1 MKFLV
6 DNALSPAVA
15 AGLRHAGHDATH
27 VREYGL
33 QTAEDEEIF
42 AKAASEERI
51 IVSADTDFG
60 TPLSVRQ
67 ETKPLGILFR
77 RGAER
82 HPERLL
88 RLLLANLPVIREAL
102 EQGSVVIIEQTRIR
116 ISSLP
121 IGGEEGI

>member
-6 DNALSPAVA
+6 DNALSHVVA
-15 AGLRHAGHDATH
+15 AGLRHAGHDAIH

-42 AKAASEERI
+42 AMAASEERI

-60 TPLSVRQ
+60 TLLSVRQ
-67 ETKPLGILFR
+67 ETKPSVILFR

-88 RLLLANLPVIREAL
+88 RLLLANLPGIREAL

-116 ISSLP
+116 IRSLP

>member
-6 DNALSPAVA
+6 DNALSPVVA
-15 AGLRHAGHDATH
+15 AGLRHAGHDAIH

-42 AKAASEERI
+42 AMAASEERI

-60 TPLSVRQ
+60 TLLSVRQ
-67 ETKPLGILFR
+67 ETKPSVILFR

-88 RLLLANLPVIREAL
+88 RLLLANLPGIREAL

-116 ISSLP
+116 IRSLP